1 MNKILPA
8 LLRLDGLVLTR
19 KGLELASHD
28 TAAPR
33 FDDLDKEIKKLRHQ
47 LPGSILS
54 LYDRLAR
61 RYADPISMLDDAVC
75 QGCHREAAKAS
86 AVLNDHP
93 RRIFQCEH
101 CGRILFAG
109 QHAPDYV
116 T

>member
-1 MNKILPA
+1 MSKVLPA
-8 LLRLDGLVLTR
+8 LLRLEGLVLTR
-19 KGLELASHD
+19 KELELASHD
-28 TAAPR
+28 AAAPR
-33 FDDLDKEIKKLRHQ
+33 FDDLDKEIKKLRRQ

-54 LYDRLAR
+54 LYDRRAR
-61 RYADPISMLDDAVC
+61 RYADPLSLLNDGVC
-75 QGCHREAAKAS
+75 QGCHREASKAVT
-86 AVLNDHP
+86 ALHDHP